1 MLTEVGSEN
10 TRVKPVCGSVELCKQ
25 LIFQSAERIEN
36 YWGKNSINSPD
47 KHFLSTT
54 APLPSHLILDWI
66 TYFVSKAVS
75 AFRTAIQLL
84 LQRGRGTSE
93 QNVILLSQ
101 KKILV
106 TFFHLSYFNSKELLD
121 SLVLFDL
128 RFSFKWTSCLHGA
141 CPAKHLLAEF
151 RTWSCWLG
159 RTSEGVCSN
168 FLLWAE
174 LSILT
179 HLSQGLVWLNF

>member
-25 LIFQSAERIEN
+25 LIFQSAERIEK
-36 YWGKNSINSPD
+36 YWGKNWINSPD

-66 TYFVSKAVS
+66 MYFVSKAVS
-75 AFRTAIQLL
+75 AFRIAIQLL

-106 TFFHLSYFNSKELLD
+106 TSSHLSYFNRKE
-121 SLVLFDL
+121 LVLFDL
-128 RFSFKWTSCLHGA
+128 RFSFKWTNCLHGA
-141 CPAKHLLAEF
+141 CPAKHLLAEL

-179 HLSQGLVWLNF
+179 HLSQRLAWLNL